1 METIVAAAVKVDR
14 TIYTL
19 PRPAR
24 HPDILDYIAEID
36 VTLLQKPHYHCEGFL
51 TSENRFVNR
60 YDAAQI
66 ARRAKQII
74 NPDYLNDI
82 LYTEDLW

>member
-1 METIVAAAVKVDR
+1 METIVAAAVKVDSKV
-14 TIYTL
+14 YSL
-19 PRPAR
+19 PAPAR
-24 HPDILDYIAEID
+24 HPDILDYIADID
-36 VTLLQKPHYHCEGFL
+36 VKLLQRPHYHCEGFL
-51 TSENRFVNR
+51 TSENRFVSR

-74 NPDYLNDI
+74 NPDYMHDI

>member
-1 METIVAAAVKVDR
+1 METIVAVAIKVDKDV
-14 TIYTL
+14 YTL
-19 PRPAR
+19 PAPAT
-24 HPDILDYIAEID
+24 HQD
-36 VTLLQKPHYHCEGFL
+36 VCDLICKKDASLLQRPHYHCEGFL

-74 NPDYLNDI
+74 NPNYLSDI

>member
-1 METIVAAAVKVDR
+1 METIIAAAVKVDSKV
-14 TIYTL
+14 YTL
-19 PRPAR
+19 PAPAR
-24 HPDILDYIAEID
+24 HPDILDYIADID
-36 VTLLQKPHYHCEGFL
+36 AKLLQKPHYHCEGFL
-51 TSENRFVNR
+51 TSENRFVSR

-74 NPDYLNDI
+74 NPGYLHDI